1 LIAYRLLDYNTSI
14 LLVHNDTIFHVVSAL
29 AVDHTG
35 SRVLS
40 DSYDYMHMYDFQG
53 MNSKAIQIIMD
64 VRGYY
69 IFMV

>member
-1 LIAYRLLDYNTSI
+1 MI
-14 LLVHNDTIFHVVSAL
+14 LFFHVVSAL
-29 AVDHTG
+29 AVDHIG

-64 VRGYY
+64 VRGCY